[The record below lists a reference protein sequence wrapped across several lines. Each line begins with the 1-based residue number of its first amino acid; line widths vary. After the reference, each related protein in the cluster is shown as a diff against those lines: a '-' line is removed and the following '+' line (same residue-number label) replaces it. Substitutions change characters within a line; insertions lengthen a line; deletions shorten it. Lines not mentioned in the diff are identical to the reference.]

1 MFWVWIIFKIII
13 IKQIIILGK
22 VMIPNY
28 HKLFKILI
36 KYNFT
41 NQTNLLHMIQF
52 NKIILKKVILGFK
65 WLHLEIQYHQL
76 KMKILLR
83 KELRCQNLIKNEV
96 KV

>member
-52 NKIILKKVILGFK
+52 NKIILKKVILGYK
-65 WLHLEIQYHQL
+65 WLQLEIQYHQL
-76 KMKILLR
+76 KMKILWR
-83 KELRCQNLIKNEV
+83 NELRCQNLIKNEV